1 MKKIEFLE
9 EEYED
14 ILMKN
19 SIVSGGTESTILRY
33 DDYLLKILFPPF
45 LFFYTKRKMHDLGK
59 LENLRDYLTLPIAD
73 VYIDFRYVGFGMF
86 DEGISLAKLLL
97 ESPLTLEDKKRYM
110 LQLKDAIINMHDAD
124 IVHGDIQPS
133 NILIKDGKV
142 KIGDINNVK
151 FASYHMMYFNALTG
165 HLRKYYG
172 RMPIIDIQSF
182 NYFTYMLFNLDEND
196 LKELAYYGADFF
208 RFEDIRNIDNKY
220 FNSDVCDEQMRLIY
234 RPLSRNEAIRKS
246 KYLID
251 YLDV

>member
-45 LFFYTKRKMHDLGK
+45 LFFYTKRKMHNLGK

-133 NILIKDGKV
+133 NILIKMEK
-142 KIGDINNVK
+142 
-151 FASYHMMYFNALTG
+151 
-165 HLRKYYG
+165 
-172 RMPIIDIQSF
+172 
-182 NYFTYMLFNLDEND
+182 
-196 LKELAYYGADFF
+196 
-208 RFEDIRNIDNKY
+208 
-220 FNSDVCDEQMRLIY
+220 
-234 RPLSRNEAIRKS
+234 
-246 KYLID
+246 
-251 YLDV
+251 